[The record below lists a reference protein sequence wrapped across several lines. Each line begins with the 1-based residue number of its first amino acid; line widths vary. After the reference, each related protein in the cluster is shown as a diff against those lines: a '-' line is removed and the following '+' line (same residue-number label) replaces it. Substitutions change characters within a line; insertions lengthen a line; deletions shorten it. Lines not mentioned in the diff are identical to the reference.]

1 MTTIIERLRTRRRTE
16 SIARMREF
24 LAAHPPPGAERV
36 ILFGSLA
43 RGDFDGASDADLLV
57 IGGEGRIDTG
67 IWDAAGRDCD
77 VVPLSAAAWAR
88 GLAGGHPFVLAV
100 AREGVELW
108 AAGPQAARPAAAPG
122 PAPGRC
128 ADR

>member
-1 MTTIIERLRTRRRTE
+1 VTTIIERLRSQRRAD
-16 SIARMREF
+16 SIARMRAF

-77 VVPLSAAAWAR
+77 IIPWTREAWAR
-88 GLAGGHPFVLAV
+88 GLANGHPFALAV

-108 AAGPQAARPAAAPG
+108 SADQGRAAGGSTGSGAG
-122 PAPGRC
+122 
-128 ADR
+128 

>member
-1 MTTIIERLRTRRRTE
+1 MTIVQRIRTQRRANAIAGLR
-16 SIARMREF
+16 AY
-24 LAAHPPPGAERV
+24 LAAYPPDAERV
-36 ILFGSLA
+36 VLFGSLA

-108 AAGPQAARPAAAPG
+108 AAGPQAARPAAAPD
-122 PAPGRC
+122 PARDRC
-128 ADR
+128 GDR